1 MATLL
6 SQSRNDDNGGSGS
19 KQSVDAG
26 TLRQLLEGSNAPR
39 LIDVRTPAEFESAHI
54 PGAYNVPLDALKEHR
69 REIVE
74 RIDDDVV
81 LLCAAGPRSKQ
92 AEEALSAAGLPNL
105 RVLEGGIQA
114 WEQVGGPLTR
124 GRQRWALERQVR
136 LVAGS
141 LVFTSVL
148 ASTVLPPMKW
158 LAAAVGG
165 GLTYAAVSNSCAM
178 GNLLSR
184 LPYNRGTTVD
194 PRKVIEEL
202 AASSRGMAAA
212 DR

>member
-1 MATLL
+1 MATHL
-6 SQSRNDDNGGSGS
+6 SQSRSDSNGTSGR

-26 TLRQLLEGSNAPR
+26 TLQQLLEEPNPPR

-92 AEEALSAAGLPNL
+92 AEEALAAAGLPNL
-105 RVLEGGIQA
+105 RVLEGGMQA
-114 WEQVGGPLTR
+114 WERGGGPLKR

-141 LVFTSVL
+141 LVLTSVL
-148 ASTVLPPMKW
+148 VSTVLPRMKW

-165 GLTYAAVSNSCAM
+165 GLTFAAVSNTCAM
-178 GNLLSR
+178 GNLLSK
-184 LPYNRGTTVD
+184 LPYNRGTTLD
-194 PRKVIEEL
+194 PREAIEEL
-202 AASSRGMAAA
+202 AASSPGQAAR

>member
-1 MATLL
+1 MATHL
-6 SQSRNDDNGGSGS
+6 SQSRSDNNGTPQR

-26 TLRQLLEGSNAPR
+26 TLRQLLEEPGAPR
-39 LIDVRTPAEFESAHI
+39 LLDVRTPAEFESAHI

-69 REIVE
+69 REIVD

-81 LLCAAGPRSKQ
+81 LLCASGGRSAQ
-92 AEEALSAAGLPNL
+92 AEEALAAAGLPNL
-105 RVLEGGIQA
+105 RVLEGGMQA
-114 WEQVGGPLTR
+114 WEQVGGPLKR

-141 LVFTSVL
+141 MVLTSVL

-165 GLTYAAVSNSCAM
+165 GLTFAAVSNSCAM
-178 GNLLSR
+178 GNLLSK
-184 LPYNRGTTVD
+184 LPYNSGTASD
-194 PRKVIEEL
+194 PRAVIEEL
-202 AASSRGMAAA
+202 TASSPGESPRN
-212 DR
+212 R